1 MSAKSGNLEA
11 QNMLGYIYFYGKR
24 VSKDYKKA
32 LFWYEKASLQE
43 DSLAQFYVGQIYLL
57 ALGVKKDIEKAK
69 IMFEKSCENGYE
81 KSCLE
86 RDKLD

>member
-1 MSAKSGNLEA
+1 M
-11 QNMLGYIYFYGKR
+11 
-24 VSKDYKKA
+24 
-32 LFWYEKASLQE
+32 
-43 DSLAQFYVGQIYLL
+43 AQFYVGQIYLL

>member
-1 MSAKSGNLEA
+1 MIKH
-11 QNMLGYIYFYGKR
+11 I
-24 VSKDYKKA
+24 V
-32 LFWYEKASLQE
+32 LFQLKNPE
-43 DSLAQFYVGQIYLL
+43 
-57 ALGVKKDIEKAK
+57 KDIEKAK